1 MNQSCRSRAISG
13 IDHNNHKL
21 MNQILLSFLC
31 GAAFIGGAV
40 AMTVLVMLV
49 NLFRTKKDRD
59 ELFGYWRSSIS
70 KHGEQISVLERI
82 ADALEEKSKDCK

>member
-1 MNQSCRSRAISG
+1 
-13 IDHNNHKL
+13 
-21 MNQILLSFLC
+21 
-31 GAAFIGGAV
+31 
-40 AMTVLVMLV
+40 MTVLVMLV